1 MSLFTARTF
10 GDRDDVL
17 QLQVLDWEVDDGRV
31 LLREVAVVNE
41 ALHMQHQVLR
51 QLGDAVLPP
60 AQLYV
65 IVHSLPI
72 KLLQE
77 LVDRHL
83 Q

>member
-31 LLREVAVVNE
+31 LLREVAVVYE

-51 QLGDAVLPP
+51 QLCNAVLPP

-65 IVHSLPI
+65 IVDSLPI